1 MSEHGPGTSAFEIR
15 QALQRRAAQKAGDR
29 SGHSGLSRRALSQ
42 DSGYAV
48 SQDNGYAGPARIAD
62 EAEDW
67 VISYMDMVTLLMI
80 VFLTLVGMLWVD
92 KKTRPTVVNVLQI
105 ETGQMPRQDFS
116 DAAIP
121 APFPQQQ
128 AAQQQPAQQQA
139 ANLPPYATISP
150 GTQMAVDH
158 WVQAIRQNGL
168 DQQVQL
174 QVQENRVSIAIRDR
188 LLFGSG
194 QSDIQDAGQS
204 VIRRLAS
211 LLRDMPGTISVEGHT
226 DTVPIQTE
234 RYPSNWELSAGRAAA
249 VVRALAETGLPANR
263 LRAIGYGDSRP
274 VARGNDEASRA
285 QNRRVTLVVED
296 QR

>member
-1 MSEHGPGTSAFEIR
+1 MSDAEARPDAP
-15 QALQRRAAQKAGDR
+15 RRAGSARQV
-29 SGHSGLSRRALSQ
+29 SRRAI
-42 DSGYAV
+42 AMAETPAEP
-48 SQDNGYAGPARIAD
+48 AGG
-62 EAEDW
+62 EESEDW
-67 VISYMDMVTLLMI
+67 VVSYMDMVTLLMI

-92 KKTRPTVVNVLQI
+92 KKTRPTVVNVLQV
-105 ETGQMPRQDFS
+105 EGSAARRDFP
-116 DAAIP
+116 DASVP
-121 APFPQQQ
+121 EPFPLPLPRRPLAPPEPPAAAEKPP
-128 AAQQQPAQQQA
+128 AAQPSAD
-139 ANLPPYATISP
+139 LPPYVSIAP
-150 GTQMAVDH
+150 RTQLAVDH

-174 QVQENRVSIAIRDR
+174 QLQENRVSIAIRDR

-211 LLRDMPGTISVEGHT
+211 LLRGMPGTISVEGHT
-226 DTVPIQTE
+226 DSVPINTE
-234 RYPSNWELSAGRAAA
+234 RFPSNWELSAARAAA
-249 VVRALAETGLPANR
+249 VVRALTESGLPPQR

-274 VARGNDEASRA
+274 IARGNDEASRA

>member
-1 MSEHGPGTSAFEIR
+1 MSEGEARPGAPPRSR
-15 QALQRRAAQKAGDR
+15 QASAKQI
-29 SGHSGLSRRALSQ
+29 SRRAMAMAETPSEPVGGGEE
-42 DSGYAV
+42 S
-48 SQDNGYAGPARIAD
+48 
-62 EAEDW
+62 EDW
-67 VISYMDMVTLLMI
+67 VVSYMDMVTLLMI

-92 KKTRPTVVNVLQI
+92 KKTRPTVVNVLQV
-105 ETGQMPRQDFS
+105 ENRAARQDFP
-116 DAAIP
+116 DASVP
-121 APFPQQQ
+121 EPFPLPLPRRPLPPPEPQ
-128 AAQQQPAQQQA
+128 AAAPAA
-139 ANLPPYATISP
+139 KPPETPSANLPPYVSIAP
-150 GTQMAVDH
+150 RTQMAVDQ

-174 QVQENRVSIAIRDR
+174 QLQENRVSIAIRDR

-211 LLRDMPGTISVEGHT
+211 LLRGMPGTISVEGHT
-226 DTVPIQTE
+226 DNVPINTE
-234 RYPSNWELSAGRAAA
+234 RFPSNWELSAARAAA
-249 VVRALAETGLPANR
+249 VVRALTESGLPPQR

-274 VARGNDEASRA
+274 IAQGSDETSRA